1 MVIRA
6 MVGVALL
13 IVFVAVT
20 LNAKRTLRSRSVKT
34 ISVLVVVPAIV
45 SVVESIGAAV
55 TVKETAPWAGGSHA
69 ANSVA
74 IGLGFRW

>member
-1 MVIRA
+1 MATGVPCRFFRLLVIRA
-6 MVGVALL
+6 MVGVAAL

-55 TVKETAPWAGGSHA
+55 P
-69 ANSVA
+69 
-74 IGLGFRW
+74 R